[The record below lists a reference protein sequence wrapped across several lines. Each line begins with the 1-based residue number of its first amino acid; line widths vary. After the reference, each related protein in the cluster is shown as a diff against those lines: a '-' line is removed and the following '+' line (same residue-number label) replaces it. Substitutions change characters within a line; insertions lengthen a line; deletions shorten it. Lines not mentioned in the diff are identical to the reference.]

1 MYADNSIYLYILLQ
15 YIFSST
21 AQTCVS
27 VSIKWDLV
35 SNVLIKK
42 KCICSYFKELM
53 LFLKTTYQFLLS
65 IIPSHI
71 VYVIVYSHIKCILY
85 RFEKKRNQIL
95 RVPLQ
100 YHPRFYHVKI
110 QRCSYI
116 FFSKSS
122 NNWCMFSMQYQTSN
136 NYKRYHCLFCFYFVI
151 KNTSK
156 EKNHAEDQL
165 FILLLF
171 CNKENIKKK
180 IMLTNKLESTRDST
194 EWSKITFT

>member
-1 MYADNSIYLYILLQ
+1 
-15 YIFSST
+15 
-21 AQTCVS
+21 
-27 VSIKWDLV
+27 
-35 SNVLIKK
+35 
-42 KCICSYFKELM
+42 M

-71 VYVIVYSHIKCILY
+71 VYLIVLSDIKCILY
-85 RFEKKRNQIL
+85 RFEKKEIKFCECHSNIIP
-95 RVPLQ
+95 V
-100 YHPRFYHVKI
+100 FIMWKFSVAV
-110 QRCSYI
+110 I

-156 EKNHAEDQL
+156 EKNHAGDQL

-171 CNKENIKKK
+171 CNKKKIKKK